1 MSIPNTGSDFLP
13 SRSQDPGSASK
24 YLTTRIHNPDPDFL
38 PIPDWGPKRHHIT
51 DPENWLKIQFFE
63 PYPASWMEKIKTWDP
78 V

>member
-1 MSIPNTGSDFLP
+1 MI
-13 SRSQDPGSASK
+13 
-24 YLTTRIHNPDPDFL
+24 RIHNPDADFL
-38 PIPDWGPKRHHIT
+38 PIPDRGPKRHHIT